1 MAKKKEKVDDSNLSV
16 VDRINAI
23 LGGANSGV
31 DPMWQY
37 EVLPSG
43 ILGLDK
49 ALAGGFRYG
58 AATELYGEQHS
69 GKSLLTYSALAAN
82 QKLGGIS
89 ILYDSEGPAYD
100 PDFFRTMGGAP
111 ETLQVKI
118 GFTIE
123 DFFTQMVDL
132 CKMAIQARK
141 EGSPLRIAVGWD
153 SIANTGTDY
162 LKEEGVGGKRDFS
175 KAQAASEGCKLL
187 GGLLREAGIAL
198 ICTNQ
203 IREKIGADDYQP
215 THTPGGRSLWHF
227 FGQRVELKFD
237 GGYGAG
243 GSALKHGDIVVGR
256 KIRGVIQKNRAGPS
270 SRQFHFQVW
279 VEGGF
284 PHPEWDGHTVQ
295 PGINQDE
302 AAFAYYTEPYATFGK
317 DRARFFTTGGAW
329 YTWDD
334 AVVKALGKPAD
345 WSWRKFQRKNWS
357 QVLADAPQLREATFM
372 ADAE

>member
-1 MAKKKEKVDDSNLSV
+1 MAKKKQEVGSDAPLTE
-16 VDRINAI
+16 RIDAI
-23 LGGANSGV
+23 LGGSLSGI
-31 DPMWQY
+31 DPLWQY

-43 ILGLDK
+43 VLGLDR

-58 AATELYGEQHS
+58 ACTELYGEQHS
-69 GKSLLTYSALAAN
+69 GKSLLTYAALASN
-82 QKLGGIS
+82 QKLGGLS

-100 PDFFRTMGGAP
+100 PAFFSTMGGDP
-111 ETLQVKI
+111 STLVVKI

-141 EGSPLRIAVGWD
+141 AGEPVKIAVGWD

-162 LKEEGVGGKRDFS
+162 LKEQGVGGKRDFS

-203 IREKIGADDYQP
+203 IREKIGADEYQP
-215 THTPGGRSLWHF
+215 SHTPAGRALWHF
-227 FGQRVELKFD
+227 FGQRIELKFD

-243 GSALKHGDIVVGR
+243 GSALKNADIVVGR
-256 KIRGVIQKNRAGPS
+256 KIRGIIQKNRAGPS
-270 SRQFHFQVW
+270 SRSFHFQVW

-284 PHPEWDGHTVQ
+284 AHPEWEGHIVQ
-295 PGINQDE
+295 PGINPDE
-302 AAFAYYTEPYATFGK
+302 AAFTYYAEPYATFGK
-317 DRARFFTTGGAW
+317 HNTRFFTVGGAW
-329 YTWDD
+329 YTWDE

-345 WSWRKFQRKNWS
+345 WQYRKFQRKSWS
-357 QVLADAPQLREATFM
+357 AVLADAPQLRDASFM
-372 ADAE
+372 TDVD